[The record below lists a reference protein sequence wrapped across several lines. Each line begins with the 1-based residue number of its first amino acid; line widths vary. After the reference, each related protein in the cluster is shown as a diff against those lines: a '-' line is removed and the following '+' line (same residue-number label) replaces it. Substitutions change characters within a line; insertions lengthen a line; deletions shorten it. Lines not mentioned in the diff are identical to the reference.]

1 MEAYSERSI
10 ERAATIDE
18 LLSDDFEALP
28 GRKGDTELAARR
40 LAAWC
45 RSCAN
50 GDWALFGRR
59 LERDGLSFAQVLAR
73 FATVRRKVSA
83 PPPEWIDDATWIET
97 ALRGVI
103 HEAQAGRAGAEPFAF
118 EHLLLPAVE
127 HADSLLWADLGVAAA
142 DNFAES
148 ARASLRRML
157 LNGLTDLCAAPLYE
171 RFARARAGE
180 KNASDVLLPDRNS
193 GTSRYQRFV
202 ADMKAGGFRSL
213 FEEKPVLLRLIA
225 TLTRQWIDSSREF
238 ASRLDAD
245 LETLRRDFLQSETD
259 ARVARIDGG
268 VSDRHNGGRSVLI
281 VTFEDGARIVYK
293 PKDLR
298 LDVAWHDLIARLNG
312 SAPPLELRAVRAI
325 ARKNYGW
332 TEFIDH
338 TGCADPTGP
347 ERFFRRAGAWLAL
360 FHCFVATD
368 MHQENIIAAGDHP
381 VPIDL
386 ETILQTSAA
395 GPKAQDGE
403 GAALDAAAD
412 LIANSVMRVGLLPAY
427 GRSPDNSVFAMG
439 GLTSDWNTKI
449 QLAWT
454 DINTDEMRPAKK
466 KLVGNTNPNLPH
478 VGGRYAKFGEHFDA
492 FISGF
497 EDYANFLADRTRATD
512 QWDLFAGFAGVPVR
526 KVVRPTRFYSM
537 LLQRLKNHRI
547 MEDGAVWSAEADFIA
562 RLSDWEASA
571 DASWPFHRAERA
583 ALVTLN
589 VPHFVLPSDGDEI
602 RDMTGM
608 GARSASPSGLDRARA
623 RMRSFD
629 AKEIAWQSEVI
640 RANAE
645 PPKPAGTAKAQEFAA
660 LTDLSAATIGGI
672 FVSEADRF
680 AADLAARAIRRE
692 GGAAWIG
699 LDWLGDAE
707 VYQLVCLG
715 PDLYNGVSGIGVFL
729 AAHAQVTG
737 HAPSADLALAGVAH
751 LRNRLKNRN
760 SARFAR
766 SLGIG
771 GAAGLGSLVYALS
784 VMSKSLRDD
793 KLLAD
798 AYVASQL
805 MTDDLIAGDKR
816 LDVIGGSA
824 GAILS
829 LLRLYRDTRADDV
842 LIRAV
847 RCGEHLMRQDR
858 FGPKG
863 SRSWVGQGF
872 GTQGLNGMSHGAAG
886 FAYALASLAFETGRE
901 EFELAASECIAFE
914 NSSYDA
920 DRQNWPDRR
929 IEGQPGWPCQWCHG
943 APGIG
948 LARAGLLKRGVMDVA
963 LLQSDIRNALA
974 GTEQGWRG
982 KVDTLCCGAIGSV
995 EFFCEA
1001 GEALERLDVREIAAQ
1016 RLASVVQAASV
1027 AGDYRWNSGKQQ
1039 FNLGLFRGIAGVGYT
1054 LLRRVDNRLPNIL
1067 TWE

>member
-1 MEAYSERSI
+1 MEAYFERSI

-28 GRKGDTELAARR
+28 GRKGDTDLAARR

-73 FATVRRKVSA
+73 FATVRRKAST
-83 PPPEWIDDATWIET
+83 PPPAWIDDATWIET
-97 ALRGVI
+97 ALRSVTR
-103 HEAQAGRAGAEPFAF
+103 EAQAGRAGAEPFAF
-118 EHLLLPAVE
+118 EHLLLPVVE
-127 HADSLLWADLGVAAA
+127 HAESLLWVDLGLAAS

-148 ARASLRRML
+148 ARVSLRRML
-157 LNGLTDLCAAPLYE
+157 LNGLTDLCAALLYE

-180 KNASDVLLPDRNS
+180 TASGALLPDRDS
-193 GTSRYQRFV
+193 GTSRYQHFV
-202 ADMKAGGFRSL
+202 AEMKAGGFRSL

-238 ASRLDAD
+238 ASRLDVD
-245 LETLRRDFLQSETD
+245 LDTLRRDFLQTGTH
-259 ARVARIDGG
+259 ARVARIDGDL
-268 VSDRHNGGRSVLI
+268 SDRHNGGRSVLI

-325 ARKNYGW
+325 ARENYGW

-338 TGCADPTGP
+338 TACADPTGP

-395 GPKAQDGE
+395 GPKAQEGE
-403 GAALDAAAD
+403 GAAFDAAAD
-412 LIANSVMRVGLLPAY
+412 IIANSVMRVGLLPAY

-449 QLAWT
+449 RLAWT
-454 DINTDEMRPAKK
+454 GINTDEMRPEKK
-466 KLVGNTNPNLPH
+466 KIVGNTNPNLPH
-478 VGGRYAKFGEHFDA
+478 VGGRYAKFGDHFDA
-492 FISGF
+492 FIAGF
-497 EDYANFLADRTRATD
+497 EDYANFLALRTQGAN
-512 QWDLFAGFAGVPVR
+512 QGHLFDGFTGVPVR

-537 LLQRLKNHRI
+537 LLLRLKNHRI
-547 MEDGAVWSAEADFIA
+547 MDDGAMWSAEADFIA
-562 RLSDWEASA
+562 RLSDWDASA
-571 DASWPFHRAERA
+571 DANWPFLRAERA

-589 VPHFVLPSDGDEI
+589 VPHFVLPSDGNEI
-602 RDMTGM
+602 RDAAGI

-629 AKEIAWQSEVI
+629 AREITWQSEVI

-645 PPKPAGTAKAQEFAA
+645 PAKPPATAREISNGDEIPLAATRAIFVQETDRIAA
-660 LTDLSAATIGGI
+660 ELSART
-672 FVSEADRF
+672 
-680 AADLAARAIRRE
+680 IRR
-692 GGAAWIG
+692 GTGVAWIG

-707 VYQLVCLG
+707 AYQLVNLG

-729 AAHAQVTG
+729 AAHAQVAK
-737 HAPSADLALAGVAH
+737 HQPSAELALAAIAY
-751 LRNRLKNRN
+751 LRRRLKDRN
-760 SARFAR
+760 AARLAR

-771 GAAGLGSLVYALS
+771 GATGLGSNIYALT
-784 VMSKSLRDD
+784 VMANSLRDD
-793 KLLAD
+793 NLLAD
-798 AYVASQL
+798 AHAASQL
-805 MTDDLIAGDKR
+805 ITDDLIAADKR

-824 GAILS
+824 GAILA
-829 LLRLYRDTRADDV
+829 LLRLHRDTKAADV
-842 LIRAV
+842 LMRAV
-847 RCGEHLMRQDR
+847 RCGEHLLRQDR
-858 FGPKG
+858 VGPEG
-863 SRSWVGQGF
+863 RRSWIGQGF

-886 FAYALASLAFETGRE
+886 FAFALSSLAAATGRE
-901 EFELAASECIAFE
+901 DFGLAAAECVAFE
-914 NSSYDA
+914 NSSYDG
-920 DRQNWPDRR
+920 DRHNWPDRR
-929 IEGQPGWPCQWCHG
+929 HAGEPGWACRWCHG

-948 LARAGLLKRGVMDVA
+948 MSRAGLLKRGAMEAEILRV
-963 LLQSDIRNALA
+963 DIHNAIT
-974 GTEQGWRG
+974 GSNQRWPTEI
-982 KVDTLCCGAIGSV
+982 DTLCCGTLGIV

-1001 GEALERLDVREIAAQ
+1001 AEAIDNSEVRDIAAQ
-1016 RLASVVQAASV
+1016 RLAAVVQAASL
-1027 AGDYRWNSGKQQ
+1027 AGDYRWNSGKGR
-1039 FNLGLFRGIAGVGYT
+1039 FNLGLFRGLAGIGYT
-1054 LLRRVDNRLPNIL
+1054 LLRRIDDRLPNIL
-1067 TWE
+1067 IWE